1 WNDAGLRPDGERG
14 TEAQRPG
21 HPRLR
26 SESHVGPAQ
35 VVRGFEVVE
44 NFGTSRLVYLARRQ
58 SSRRTAQ
65 QLALHVWAF
74 RLEARP
80 EDESVLLPLLL
91 SGAAGLELAE
101 SGGGESH
108 AGRDALLVQA
118 RRGRIPPGRRG
129 HSFRG
134 SEAYGQSG
142 PAGHGQVWA
151 AEHGGEVRQETAGS
165 TRRDAQIAQC
175 GGRVWFRADRRNVD
189 LQRFGAEGLLRRT
202 QRRTAAADGP
212 YDDGVQRAFR
222 GSIPQAHRRRECRR
236 PLARLCDHQSRH
248 RAFVHTLR

>member
-1 WNDAGLRPDGERG
+1 
-14 TEAQRPG
+14 
-21 HPRLR
+21 
-26 SESHVGPAQ
+26 
-35 VVRGFEVVE
+35 
-44 NFGTSRLVYLARRQ
+44 RQ

-175 GGRVWFRADRRNVD
+175 GGRVWFRADRGNVV
-189 LQRFGAEGLLRRT
+189 LQRFGAEGVLRRT
-202 QRRTAAADGP
+202 QRRTASADGA
-212 YDDGVQRAFR
+212 DVDGVKRPRRGTRADAMERKPERRVQQGQAVAAGSGELQGTQRRERNERLKFR
-222 GSIPQAHRRRECRR
+222 AQLLPAIACAAPQGTRAARRRFPVAE
-236 PLARLCDHQSRH
+236 
-248 RAFVHTLR
+248 